1 MLVDIKLIYSVSF
14 VVLVLV
20 RSVISGILCFWD
32 CFVFAVFC
40 FGSVWDCWITFF
52 FECREKKGGREVG
65 LMGDNYYGMGFS
77 KGYLFMERG

>member
-14 VVLVLV
+14 VVLRLV
-20 RSVISGILCFWD
+20 RLVIFGILCFWG

-40 FGSVWDCWITFF
+40 FGIVWDCWITFSG
-52 FECREKKGGREVG
+52 EEGRKGMGG

-77 KGYLFMERG
+77 KGYLCMERR